1 MTAPSSRASSAAGLG
16 RAALLALAAACAGS
30 TGGSGPPG
38 VAPAPARMTCE
49 FAADSGASTPDTLYV
64 VTEPGAAAGA
74 AGTECADSASGARPM
89 VDSVPL
95 PRGADLR
102 DLLDRGLP
110 VPGNPRVDVLV
121 TRDPEALAYAAQ
133 LGGYRSVPLPW
144 DRTYVLV
151 APIADSSA
159 ATPTAEQRDA
169 LARDAVQADA
179 RGAEPPFWWQRD
191 AGCTGGAV
199 RFAGG
204 APRVVGYAADDP
216 IARQLAER
224 IVALAGGR
232 DSLAWL
238 PRRLTAT
245 AAGPIR
251 AAGFAPVALNNALA
265 AGQIVAFVGAYPR
278 TRPAVCTGTTRVPV
292 GATLLPLVDSRAHA
306 LVRRGSGAAF
316 FIRSDGS
323 LRFVPNPTP

>member
-1 MTAPSSRASSAAGLG
+1 M
-16 RAALLALAAACAGS
+16 
-30 TGGSGPPG
+30 
-38 VAPAPARMTCE
+38 
-49 FAADSGASTPDTLYV
+49 
-64 VTEPGAAAGA
+64 
-74 AGTECADSASGARPM
+74 
-89 VDSVPL
+89 PL

-121 TRDPEALAYAAQ
+121 TRDPDALAYADQ

-151 APIADSSA
+151 APIADSAA

-169 LARDAVQADA
+169 LARDAVQGDA
-179 RGAEPPFWWQRD
+179 RGAQPPFWWQRD
-191 AGCTGGAV
+191 TACTSGSV

-238 PRRLTAT
+238 PGGLTAP

-278 TRPAVCTGTTRVPV
+278 TRPAVCTSTARVPV